1 MANKNLDSVDFFQSG
16 VPISESL
23 PEDLFLALQK
33 GRVEAASEALSQA
46 LKSGA
51 IAPLAVSYLRGI
63 CRLLEGV
70 GGDLEALIRK
80 KTKEDKEPWL
90 L

>member
-1 MANKNLDSVDFFQSG
+1 M
-16 VPISESL
+16 

-33 GRVEAASEALSQA
+33 GSVQPASKALSQA

-51 IAPLAVSYLRGI
+51 IAPLAISYLLGI

-70 GGDLEALIRK
+70 GSDLEALIRK
-80 KTKEDKEPWL
+80 KTKEDKEP
-90 L
+90 